1 MLLDDESSTQLTLQS
16 LASKRTT
23 VLRLSTG
30 LLQGFVLYWLY
41 RASFIG
47 NWAAHNNELYV
58 PLLLVCGLI
67 PILVIS
73 GLGHLSR
80 GALIRWMLVAIII
93 VAGLGFYDFWRAAGP
108 HDILGKLVSKQQA
121 SYPTLLV
128 FIFTAVGLFIA
139 QCLILAASQDQRRV
153 AHYSSYFEVSWKLL
167 IQIQFSVMFV
177 AVLWLVLFLGAGL
190 FKLVSIHFLA
200 NWIEQSWFSIPV
212 TVFAFACAMH
222 ITDVRPAIV
231 RGIRSLLLVLLSW
244 VLPLTVILIGGF
256 LVCLPFTG
264 LNALWATRHATA
276 LLLVAAAVLITLI
289 NAAFQNGEVSQEINV
304 VIRTSAR
311 IGAALLL
318 PITSIAIYALFLR
331 VHDYGWTTDRLIAAA
346 CLFIASAYTAGYVW
360 ATLQRGQT
368 WLKPIARV
376 NTYTSFLILALLL
389 ALFSPIAD
397 PARLSV
403 SNQVQRLLDG
413 KIKASVFDYTYLR
426 FEGGRYGKAAL
437 EQLQQYAS
445 GPEAALIRANAK
457 QALLKNNRWDGD
469 NIEVAEPDA
478 DLKQNIKVWPK
489 GTVLPDSFLRQDW
502 KAHKNWQIPECVYKP
517 GLSCSANLLDVTQDG
532 KKEILLIGATSTIG
546 SAILE
551 QDEQGI
557 WQLLS
562 VINFNQADCPALSQ
576 ELEAGRYRT
585 IPKQLDDIQ
594 IGGQRIVIQP
604 ENKPALENCNAKP

>member
-1 MLLDDESSTQLTLQS
+1 MPQEESITKLALTS
-16 LASKRTT
+16 AASKRTA
-23 VLRLSTG
+23 VLRLSVG
-30 LLQGFVLYWLY
+30 LLQGFALYWLY

-47 NWAAHNNELYV
+47 NWAAHNNGLYV
-58 PLLLVCGLI
+58 SLLLVCGLI
-67 PILVIS
+67 PILIIS
-73 GLGHLSR
+73 SLGHLSKE
-80 GALIRWMLVAIII
+80 ALIRWILVATVI

-108 HDILGKLVSKQQA
+108 HDILGKLVNKQQA

-128 FIFTAVGLFIA
+128 FIFTAAGLFIA
-139 QCLILAASQDQRRV
+139 QCLILAASQDQRRI

-167 IQIQFSVMFV
+167 IQIQFSMMFV
-177 AVLWLVLFLGAGL
+177 GVLWLVLFLGAGL
-190 FKLVSIHFLA
+190 FKLVSIHFLD
-200 NWIEQSWFSIPV
+200 NWIEESWFSIPV

-244 VLPLTVILIGGF
+244 VLPLTVILIGSF

-346 CLFIASAYTAGYVW
+346 CLFVASAYTAGYVW
-360 ATLQRGQT
+360 ATLQRRQN
-368 WLKPIARV
+368 WLKPIASV
-376 NTYTSFLILALLL
+376 NIYTSFLILALLL

-426 FEGGRYGKAAL
+426 FDGGRYGKAAL
-437 EQLQQYAS
+437 EQLQRSTS

-457 QALLKNNRWDGD
+457 QALLKKDRWDGD
-469 NIEVAEPDA
+469 NMEAAEPDVN
-478 DLKQNIKVWPK
+478 LNKNISVWPK
-489 GTVLPDSFLRQDW
+489 GAVLPESFLRQDW
-502 KAHKNWQIPECVYKP
+502 KTNKNWQIPDCIYKP
-517 GLSCSANLLDVTQDG
+517 DLLCSAHFLDVTRDG
-532 KKEILLIGATSTIG
+532 KKEILLIGATSAIG

-551 QDEQGI
+551 QNEQGL

-576 ELEAGRYRT
+576 ALEAGQFGAA
-585 IPKQLDDIQ
+585 PKQIDDIQ
-594 IGGQRIVIQP
+594 IAGQRVIIQP
-604 ENKPALENCNAKP
+604 ENKPPLEKCNEKP